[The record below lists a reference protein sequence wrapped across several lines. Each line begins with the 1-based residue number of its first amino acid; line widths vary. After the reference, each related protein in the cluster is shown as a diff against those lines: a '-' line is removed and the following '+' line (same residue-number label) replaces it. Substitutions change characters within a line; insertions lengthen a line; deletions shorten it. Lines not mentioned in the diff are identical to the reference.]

1 MYWFAIAGGAGYS
14 ATISV
19 TATVSSSVSSVP

>member
-1 MYWFAIAGGAGYS
+1 MESFQS

-19 TATVSSSVSSVP
+19 TATVKHRLMPYFL